1 MTTTENKKAGKLPF
15 SPMVRAFLRKNG
27 EIYVEAQ
34 SKLRG
39 TGSVSSEPYFS
50 HTIKDNVLELG
61 TSVLKAKAG
70 SLSYLDRDNYLDY
83 VPPYY
88 EWAGVSDKQFYKQTK
103 IVYIKFKIDH
113 IEFTPLE
120 NKRGAWNGINDKNV
134 LLNTDSTDEQ
144 IGEQLLKSFEDSVA

>member
-70 SLSYLDRDNYLDY
+70 SLSYLDRYNYLDY

-88 EWAGVSDKQFYKQTK
+88 EWAALVGF
-103 IVYIKFKIDH
+103 IGMH
-113 IEFTPLE
+113 IESPYVYAYNNAPSL
-120 NKRGAWNGINDKNV
+120 G
-134 LLNTDSTDEQ
+134 TDHANHTQ
-144 IGEQLLKSFEDSVA
+144 Y